1 MALPERISAITV
13 PDAVMFDKT
22 AVVSWAA
29 AEDAESYKL
38 YFKADNSR
46 EYKLLYSGTGTEF
59 TFDAA
64 KYPDCGKVRF
74 RVYAVNSEGVSAM
87 PCESSEMT
95 IVDFEIKEY
104 TNGDVMIYPFDMSVN
119 MRSSKFGEI
128 PSLRETSEQ
137 ITGLDGE
144 IPIDMKYS
152 YRLFDLVLFMKN
164 EFGSV
169 AERENWIRKM
179 SAHIDRSVRRLR
191 YMLFRGKIYGIKV
204 STSAFSRNPA
214 YCGLDIALKCY
225 EVYGYSVKEKA
236 VHGDGSCIAEGDR
249 EVYPVIV
256 LEGEK
261 NNPVIKVNGVEYQI
275 AIDTESGDIV
285 TIDCDKETVF
295 LEKSDGT
302 QKYLAGAFY
311 LDFPVFHIGENTV
324 EGCDC
329 VRWRDKYFIM

>member
-1 MALPERISAITV
+1 MALPERISAIAV
-13 PDAVMFDKT
+13 PDIIMYDGT
-22 AVVSWAA
+22 AVISWPATENA
-29 AEDAESYKL
+29 DNYRL
-38 YFKADNSR
+38 YAKADSSKD
-46 EYKLLYSGTGTEF
+46 YKLLYSGTGTKF
-59 TFDAA
+59 TFEAA
-64 KYPDCGKVRF
+64 KYPDYGKVRF
-74 RVYAVNSEGVSAM
+74 RVYGENSEGVSVM
-87 PCESSEMT
+87 PCESTEMT
-95 IVDFEIKEY
+95 IIDVEIREY

-169 AERENWIRKM
+169 AERENFIRKM

-191 YMLFRGKIYGIKV
+191 YMLFRDKIYGVKV
-204 STSAFSRNPA
+204 STSEFSRNPA
-214 YCGLDIALKCY
+214 YCGLDIAFKCY
-225 EVYGYSVKEKA
+225 EVYGYGAEEK
-236 VHGDGSCIAEGDR
+236 VVYGDGSCVAEGDR

-256 LEGEK
+256 LEGEQ

-302 QKYLAGAFY
+302 QKYLAGRFTLTSLFSILEKTRSRGA
-311 LDFPVFHIGENTV
+311 TA
-324 EGCDC
+324 
-329 VRWRDKYFIM
+329 